1 MLLYNYLF
9 SLDNPW
15 ILEVVYKCLKNSTT
29 IISSTFLFLS
39 TNHDS
44 LHIYKKKPSK
54 YKNIKVPTTHW
65 LPLISIFLTLA
76 RRKINFFMQN
86 IRGNIMHRIT
96 HPQGVPLCIFVSKSL
111 KIETRRKLPT
121 RYWLLLKSV
130 FLTLVGQKCYFEC
143 KIFTFHISNVKWPL
157 MFFFA

>member
-1 MLLYNYLF
+1 
-9 SLDNPW
+9 
-15 ILEVVYKCLKNSTT
+15 
-29 IISSTFLFLS
+29 
-39 TNHDS
+39 
-44 LHIYKKKPSK
+44 
-54 YKNIKVPTTHW
+54 
-65 LPLISIFLTLA
+65 
-76 RRKINFFMQN
+76 MQN

-143 KIFTFHISNVKWPL
+143 KILSFHISNVKWPL
-157 MFFFA
+157 MFFLRKECNNSIAVGIKLKLCYILWYIGVYWRCTIIYYNIFSLLVSLFVISTFF